1 MVTAFHLFDKDFHW
15 ISTSILQ
22 LLGLQALYR
31 RASAKQSLGDLD
43 GAMEDLKSACELFGK
58 PRFEQKGGGRYIVG
72 SSDFLLENS
81 RNVIR

>member
-1 MVTAFHLFDKDFHW
+1 MSNLDPPKGKLDSRFSPLLMQEKIVQMVTAFHLFDKDFH
-15 ISTSILQ
+15 Q

-58 PRFEQKGGGRYIVG
+58 PRFEQKGGG
-72 SSDFLLENS
+72 
-81 RNVIR
+81 

>member
-31 RASAKQSLGDLD
+31 RASAKQSLDDLD

-58 PRFEQKGGGRYIVG
+58 PRFEQKGGGVG
-72 SSDFLLENS
+72 
-81 RNVIR
+81 I